1 MRLFFFFAA
10 LASAA
15 TPEYTYKIVHI
26 YPHDPASFTE
36 GLEFRNGFLYE
47 STGEEGHSVV
57 RKIKVETGEVVQEI
71 KLAAHLFGEGIT
83 ILNNQIVQ
91 LTYRTQLGFVYDL
104 ATMKQKRTFIYKG
117 EGWALTNDGKQIY
130 MSDGSAQIRVWDGA
144 TLQEKKRITVHDGE
158 GPIERVNE
166 LEWVGGEIYSNV
178 WQTDKMLRISPVD
191 GRVLGKV
198 NLSGLLTPEDRRGR
212 VDVLNGIAYDA
223 ARRRLFVTGKW
234 WPKLF
239 EIQIV
244 PKAR

>member
-1 MRLFFFFAA
+1 MRLFFFLAA

-47 STGEEGHSVV
+47 STGEEGHSVI

-71 KLAAHLFGEGIT
+71 KLAPHLFGEGIT

-104 ATMKQKRTFIYKG
+104 ATMKQKRTFIYNG

-130 MSDGSAQIRVWDGA
+130 MTDGSAQIRVWDGA
-144 TLQEKKRITVHDGE
+144 TLQEKRRITVHDGE

-178 WQTDKMLRISPVD
+178 WQTNKMLRISPVD

-198 NLSGLLTPEDRRGR
+198 DLSGLLTPQERRR
-212 VDVLNGIAYDA
+212 HIDVLNGIAYDA
-223 ARRRLFVTGKW
+223 ARHRLFVTGKW